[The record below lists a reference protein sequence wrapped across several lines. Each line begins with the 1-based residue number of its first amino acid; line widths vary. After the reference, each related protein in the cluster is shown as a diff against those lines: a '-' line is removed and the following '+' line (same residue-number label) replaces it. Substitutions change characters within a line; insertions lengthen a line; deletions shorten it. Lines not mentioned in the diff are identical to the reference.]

1 MKLFKM
7 VIAAACLFFLL
18 PRSAGADNGFFLSRQ
33 NGAVFSGEVS
43 GLIEKAWDEWQGSIV
58 INGIFVE
65 GSCGRLSPG
74 DVSGPVL
81 GSRDILS
88 RFDRSGKPRYYILA
102 VKAVADA
109 VEHGMRLWQR
119 GYSHDNIPF
128 PRGASCA
135 YTLTPCE
142 NVAVTVFSGSSTGD
156 AYMAEKELYNFMLY
170 RVPTYDE
177 DALLMMRAAAAGIAD
192 TFGKWKRSCSIVDIR
207 ASGGIAPRPAPMGT
221 GPGPVRGARGGGGKL
236 AGGSFDGENMY
247 RVMMDVIEGRR
258 T

>member
-1 MKLFKM
+1 MKFFKTLT
-7 VIAAACLFFLL
+7 AALCLFVLL
-18 PRSAGADNGFFLSRQ
+18 SLTAGADNGFFLSRQ

-43 GLIEKAWDEWQGSIV
+43 RLIEAAWEEWQDTIV

-74 DVSGPVL
+74 DMSGPIL
-81 GSRDILS
+81 TSGDILS
-88 RFDRSGKPRYYILA
+88 RFDRGGKPQYYILA

-109 VEHGMRLWQR
+109 LEHGMRLWQR

-128 PRGASCA
+128 PQGASCA
-135 YTLTPCE
+135 YTLPPCS
-142 NVAVTVFSGSSTGD
+142 NITVKVDSGVSTGD
-156 AYMAEKELYNFMLY
+156 RYMEEKELYNFMLY
-170 RVPTYDE
+170 RVPTYDD

-192 TFGKWKRSCSIVDIR
+192 SFRRWKRSCSIVGIK

-236 AGGSFDGENMY
+236 AGCVFDGENMY
-247 RVMMDVIEGRR
+247 SVMMDIIEGRR